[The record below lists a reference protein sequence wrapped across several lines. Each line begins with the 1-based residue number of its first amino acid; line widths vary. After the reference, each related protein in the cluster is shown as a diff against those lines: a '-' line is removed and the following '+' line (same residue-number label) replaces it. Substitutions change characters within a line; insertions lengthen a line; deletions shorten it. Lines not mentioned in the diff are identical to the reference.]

1 MLGSDLLVAYVSN
14 TRIDLIDDSD
24 QSELAVM

>member
-1 MLGSDLLVAYVSN
+1 MLGSDLLVAYLSAH
-14 TRIDLIDDSD
+14 RIDIIDDSD